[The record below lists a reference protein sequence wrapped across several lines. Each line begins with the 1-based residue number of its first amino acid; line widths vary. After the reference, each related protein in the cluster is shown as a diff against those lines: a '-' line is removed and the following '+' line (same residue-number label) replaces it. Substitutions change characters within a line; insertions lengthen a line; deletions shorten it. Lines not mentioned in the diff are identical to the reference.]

1 MNRMRS
7 YSRIVAGLAW
17 VGCAWAQTQT
27 VMQTV
32 NAQINPIGKVSV
44 PASLNLTSTG
54 ALFTPYTGSL
64 TVSYRMRSTSSGT
77 GNITVQAGSD
87 FTPAGGPS
95 IAGGVLSYTCGNAS
109 LGAGGY
115 GCSTVSTTAQTGVVT
130 VSGASCT
137 GGGGACSSVDP
148 NVVQVNFSL
157 QNNSNYTSATV
168 SASLTFNISAL

>member
-1 MNRMRS
+1 MRS

-44 PASLNLTSTG
+44 PGNLTLTSTG
-54 ALFTPYTGSL
+54 ALFTPYAGSL
-64 TVSYRMRSTSSGT
+64 MVSYRIRSTASGT
-77 GNITVQAGSD
+77 GSITVQASSD

-95 IAGGVLSYTCGNAS
+95 IAGGVLSYTCGGAS
-109 LGAGGY
+109 LGAG
-115 GCSTVSTTAQTGVVT
+115 CSGSRTVSTTGQTGVVT

-137 GGGGACSSVDP
+137 GGGGACSSADP
-148 NVVQVNFSL
+148 NVVQVNFLL
-157 QNNSNYTSATV
+157 QNSSNYTSGTF

>member
-1 MNRMRS
+1 MRS
-7 YSRIVAGLAW
+7 YSFIVAGLAW
-17 VGCAWAQTQT
+17 VGCAWAQTVTQT
-27 VMQTV
+27 VK
-32 NAQINPIGKVSV
+32 AQINPIGKVSV
-44 PASLNLTSTG
+44 PGNLTLTNTG

-64 TVSYRMRSTSSGT
+64 TVSYRMRSTAAGT

-95 IAGGVLSYTCGNAS
+95 IAGGVLSYTCGGAS
-109 LGAGGY
+109 LGAGCSGS
-115 GCSTVSTTAQTGVVT
+115 STVSTTGQTGVVT

-148 NVVQVNFSL
+148 NTVQVNFSL
-157 QNNSNYTSATV
+157 QNSSNYTSGTF